1 MFTDSEVAACLLTW
15 AEHGAATIV
24 RLKGENQDLREQ
36 VEANQQLKQ
45 DNQDLR
51 EEIEAMK
58 MLMSPPAL
66 IPISDVPCRVVTGIE
81 MESEPE

>member
-1 MFTDSEVAACLLTW
+1 MNNKAIEAVQAVVA
-15 AEHGAATIV
+15 
-24 RLKGENQDLREQ
+24 ENC
-36 VEANQQLKQ
+36 QLKQ
-45 DNQDLR
+45 DLQDMTER
-51 EEIEAMK
+51 YEAVM